1 MPVVGEAEV
10 REAIRRGRRKLVV
23 SEDALLTPQALESA
37 EALGVEIQR
46 GAVQPSPV
54 GTDPARAIRRT
65 LLRRNPRWV
74 APSAHRGLT
83 PTRFGRLG
91 FIGAGGVG
99 ATTAHLA
106 ACADMADEI
115 VMIDIVPD
123 VAAAVALDLEHASGI
138 TGARTSG
145 RGGTGMELV
154 AGCDAI
160 VITAGRPRTPG
171 MDRSALLEVNGGVIR
186 SAAEAVA
193 QYAPEAIVI
202 VVTNPLDEM
211 THEFWAASGLEPRR
225 VIGMA
230 GTLDSSRFRHE
241 IARAAEAQAADVEAI
256 TLGSHGAEMVPVTST
271 ATVRGRPLVD
281 VLPAAEIERCVKR
294 TIDGGAAVV
303 RLRRTG
309 SAIYA
314 PAHATLELLDAIRGA
329 KAGPVP
335 VSAMLAG
342 EYGIDGV
349 FLGVPAVLGRDGVI
363 EVVEQNLAA
372 GELESLRSAALA
384 IRARLG
390 LD

>member
-1 MPVVGEAEV
+1 MQVVGEAEV
-10 REAIRRGRRKLVV
+10 REALRSGRRKLVV

-37 EALGVEIQR
+37 DALGVRIQR
-46 GAVQPSPV
+46 GAGQVSPV

-65 LLRRNPRWV
+65 LFRRNPRWV
-74 APSAHRGLT
+74 APSTRRGLT

-115 VMIDIVPD
+115 VMIDIVPE

-138 TGARTSG
+138 TGARVSG
-145 RGGTGMELV
+145 RGGTSMDLV
-154 AGCDAI
+154 AGCDAV

-171 MDRSALLEVNGGVIR
+171 MDRSALLEVNGSVIR
-186 SAAEAVA
+186 AAAETVA
-193 QYAPEAIVI
+193 QYAPDAIVI

-211 THEFWAASGLEPRR
+211 THEFWAASGLEARK

-241 IARAAEAQAADVEAI
+241 LARAADVQAADVEAI

-271 ATVRGRPLVD
+271 ATVRGRPLAD
-281 VLPAAEIERCVKR
+281 VLSSQEIAEAVAR

-314 PAHATLELLDAIRGA
+314 PAHATVELLDAIRGA

-335 VSAMLAG
+335 VSAMLEG
-342 EYGIDGV
+342 QYGIEGV
-349 FLGVPAVLGRDGVI
+349 FLGVPALLGRDGVV
-363 EVVEQNLAA
+363 EVVEQRLAA
-372 GELESLRSAALA
+372 AELEALTKAAQA

-390 LD
+390 LG